1 MRETDKTI
9 QRVGTFLF
17 IGMASF
23 AIVNNYW
30 AEPTPPKKI
39 IPTVIVSVDE
49 TAQSNLE
56 TELVVE
62 TMEQAIEKPEPQITE
77 QPIDEIDL
85 LARCIEAEAGTES
98 LLGKRLVADVVLNRV
113 SSPIFPDTITEV
125 IYQDGQFAVVANG
138 RIENMTPSAETYQ
151 AINLEMENRIDS
163 EIVYFQSGGY
173 GYGEAWER
181 VGNHFFSTN

>member
-9 QRVGTFLF
+9 QRVGTLLF

-23 AIVNNYW
+23 AIINNNW
-30 AEPTPPKKI
+30 AEPERPRKI
-39 IPTVIVSVDE
+39 TPTVTVSVDE
-49 TAQSNLE
+49 TVYSDFEAE
-56 TELVVE
+56 YVVE
-62 TMEQAIEKPEPQITE
+62 TMEQDAPVERET
-77 QPIDEIDL
+77 PIDELDL

-113 SSPIFPDTITEV
+113 NSPIFPDTITEV

-151 AINLEMENRIDS
+151 AINLELESRIDG